1 MTDIK
6 NLRRILTDYKR
17 VAIVGLSDDWSR
29 PSNFAA
35 KYLLDHGFEVI
46 PVNPKYDAILGQKCY
61 ADLRDIPGPVDIV
74 DLFQRVERIPPFV
87 DQAIEIGASVVWLQ
101 LGIVHEE
108 AAQKARVAGL
118 EVVMDRCMKIE
129 YARLFGGLNTIGVR
143 RNAPGCLT
151 ANGASYGRS
160 KIWYRNP
167 LSARGPNPRPDN
179 RCARGADIPDYIL
192 CLRRRR
198 ACRQPV
204 QSADFRQYLRS
215 PSVPA
220 WRRR

>member
-6 NLRRILTDYKR
+6 DLRRILIDYKR

-46 PVNPKYDAILGQKCY
+46 PVNPKYDEILGQKCY
-61 ADLRDIPGPVDIV
+61 ADLRDIPTPVDIV

-87 DQAIEIGASVVWLQ
+87 DQAIEIGAKVVWMQ

-108 AAQKARVAGL
+108 AAQKARDAGL

-129 YARLFGGLNTIGVR
+129 YARLFGGLNTIGV
-143 RNAPGCLT
+143 NTG
-151 ANGASYGRS
+151 
-160 KIWYRNP
+160 II
-167 LSARGPNPRPDN
+167 SAQRPRQFN
-179 RCARGADIPDYIL
+179 R
-192 CLRRRR
+192 
-198 ACRQPV
+198 
-204 QSADFRQYLRS
+204 
-215 PSVPA
+215 
-220 WRRR
+220 